1 MNPLRR
7 ASLIVAAVGLLAPFL
22 VVTSSSPA
30 LADTATEQIRFTT
43 SDGVQLQTTLTGPG
57 PITARPTVIE
67 FTPYGPGSATFTPD
81 ENYNHLLVQLRGT
94 GSSSGSFDALGPRS
108 QQDVS
113 ETLQWACQQPWSN
126 GRLGLHGFSASAII
140 VYNSMHLELPCV
152 DTATLRSGTFE
163 LYRDLLVPGGV
174 SNIVPG
180 AAVILGIG
188 GLALMQG
195 PNRLATDPLASVDA
209 IVGLLDSGVQA
220 GLLHPTLD
228 AFWRDRGFR
237 GDANDL
243 PILAVNGI
251 FDVESRGAFEGYQE
265 LRDNGSHLLL
275 AGGHDGYPAGTDGGQ
290 ADMQAWFDH
299 YLRDIDNG
307 ITDEPA
313 VQLTL
318 SDGDREDML
327 AGQLLHRDATDWP
340 VPGTTWEA
348 LNLDATSSGTA
359 HTLNDGSLTF
369 GPAKQAGPQ
378 TYVPLPT
385 NPLATDS
392 PTASLL
398 GVAGLNMLTAAI
410 PGLNDMNGLIG
421 LPGLSYTSPALAE
434 DVVAAGPASLEV
446 NLSTTSPETAI
457 WAVVSD
463 VHPDGTAHPLTVGRL
478 LSSFPDIV
486 EEKSLKDENGTVV
499 QPYGDY
505 STKTPL
511 AGFLA
516 PRLYQVELWP
526 IANRFKEGH
535 RIRLDIV
542 GASAFS
548 LPTIPGINTVNVGGT
563 SGSRLLF
570 PVLPESDLSAALPA
584 PAAVAPP
591 AVVAP
596 PAAPAAQPTAST
608 PPAAPVAAVLTS
620 LLKTVGGLVPGLGSL
635 LGRR

>member
-1 MNPLRR
+1 MNSLRQLRIAATAVLLLPL
-7 ASLIVAAVGLLAPFL
+7 L
-22 VVTSSSPA
+22 VVT
-30 LADTATEQIRFTT
+30 TATSASAATETQEIRFTT

-57 PITARPTVIE
+57 PLTARPTVIE

-94 GSSSGSFDALGPRS
+94 GSSTGGFDALGPRS
-108 QQDVS
+108 QQDVA
-113 ETLQWACQQPWSN
+113 ETLQWACEQPWSN
-126 GRLGLHGFSASAII
+126 GRLGIHGFSASAII
-140 VYNSMHLELPCV
+140 VYNSMHQELPCV

-188 GLALMQG
+188 ALALAQG
-195 PNRLATDPLASVDA
+195 PNRLATDPVASIDSV
-209 IVGLLDSGVQA
+209 VGLLDSGLQA
-220 GLLHPTLD
+220 GFLHPTLD
-228 AFWRDRGFR
+228 TFWAERGFR

-275 AGGHDGYPAGTDGGQ
+275 AGGHDGFPAGTDNGE

-307 ITDEPA
+307 IDEDPA

-318 SDGDREDML
+318 SDGDRQDML
-327 AGQLLHRDATDWP
+327 DGQYLTRDATDWP
-340 VPGTTWEA
+340 VPGTTWAA
-348 LNLDATSSGTA
+348 LNLDATRSGA
-359 HTLNDGSLTF
+359 FPASPNDGGLTL
-369 GPAKQAGPQ
+369 GPAQQSAAQ
-378 TYVPLPT
+378 SYVSVPS
-385 NPLATDS
+385 NPLVTDS
-392 PTASLL
+392 PTTSLL
-398 GVAGLNMLTAAI
+398 GAAGLNMLTAAI
-410 PGLNDMNGLIG
+410 PGLTDPSRLIG
-421 LPGLSYTSPALAE
+421 VPGLSYTSPALTE

-446 NLSTTSPETAI
+446 RLSSTSPETAI
-457 WAVVSD
+457 WAIVSD
-463 VHPDGTAHPLTVGRL
+463 VHPDGSAHPLTVGRL
-478 LSSFPDIV
+478 LSSFPDV
-486 EEKSLKDENGTVV
+486 VPEKSLTDENGTVV

-505 STKTPL
+505 SVKTPL

-516 PRLYQVELWP
+516 PRLYQVEMWP
-526 IANRFKEGH
+526 LANRFKEGH

-548 LPTIPGINTVNVGGT
+548 LPTLPGVNTVQVGGT

-570 PVLPESDLSAALPA
+570 PVLPESDLTAALPV
-584 PAAVAPP
+584 PAAVP
-591 AVVAP
+591 VVAP
-596 PAAPAAQPTAST
+596 ASAPPPAPVTTPAAPL
-608 PPAAPVAAVLTS
+608 APVTNVVTS
-620 LLKTVGGLVPGLGSL
+620 LLATVSTVVPGLGFL